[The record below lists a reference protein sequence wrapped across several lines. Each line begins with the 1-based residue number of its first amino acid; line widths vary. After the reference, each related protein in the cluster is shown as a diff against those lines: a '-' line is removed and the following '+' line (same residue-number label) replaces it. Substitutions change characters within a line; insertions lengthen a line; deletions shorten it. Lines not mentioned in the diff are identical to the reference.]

1 MGSFGIQLSPPAF
14 ADGFGGYAVVHPDG
28 HVCGVIVSNSSDPFG
43 NGGIMA
49 QEYMGCPSGSKL
61 VFQTKPS
68 PSGNVAGWHG
78 LDVIYRNGIFT
89 VWNGTTISNGIATDP
104 DGRVWDTGSGAT
116 ITPGVTPTPTASATP
131 APSETSTAT
140 STPTPTPTET
150 RTATATASPTSTP
163 SSGSLWNPPADSYE
177 LLSDYDNSYTR
188 ICLTLGWVKC
198 GIWTI
203 YNANGLQLNRVIG
216 PYPLSNLVALGCQNS
231 NVNLCGMDPKGYA
244 VLNGIYSASPS
255 SSPSATPSPS
265 SSPSSSPS
273 ATPSPS
279 SSPSSSQ
286 SATSSPSSSPSAN
299 GQTVCTGGSGRT
311 PGLPQCLMPENFP
324 GSTWNEVSNS
334 SGVVINGAVCSP
346 GVCGRNGEWRTWPSN
361 KLLNDRYFT
370 NGYPEN
376 STYIQSPTSGASWG
390 KYYTNGVYETSGGQI
405 YQPGSSTPMSA
416 TNPTATPTATPTH
429 SETSTATSEPSET
442 STATTEPKV
451 DLVTINGI
459 ASLKAAAR
467 IVAQLAANSTPGIQ
481 RCSNWKGFGQS
492 GQECAF
498 TYLGLGEKPLVSDDS
513 DTPTQPTSET
523 TTATSQSSQN
533 SDSSTATSAT
543 NSSGLVAVS
552 VEGTSKQIA
561 TLIPKLV
568 QTVAEQA
575 SLVKILTK
583 LDALRPLTYSKTQAL
598 PNERSIEETAVSL
611 TPDICSVKGTKVTS
625 LKPGKCVFSYELVG
639 ASGNSFTVE
648 KEIVF
653 KK

>member
-1 MGSFGIQLSPPAF
+1 
-14 ADGFGGYAVVHPDG
+14 
-28 HVCGVIVSNSSDPFG
+28 
-43 NGGIMA
+43 
-49 QEYMGCPSGSKL
+49 
-61 VFQTKPS
+61 
-68 PSGNVAGWHG
+68 
-78 LDVIYRNGIFT
+78 
-89 VWNGTTISNGIATDP
+89 
-104 DGRVWDTGSGAT
+104 
-116 ITPGVTPTPTASATP
+116 
-131 APSETSTAT
+131 
-140 STPTPTPTET
+140 
-150 RTATATASPTSTP
+150 
-163 SSGSLWNPPADSYE
+163 
-177 LLSDYDNSYTR
+177 
-188 ICLTLGWVKC
+188 
-198 GIWTI
+198 
-203 YNANGLQLNRVIG
+203 
-216 PYPLSNLVALGCQNS
+216 
-231 NVNLCGMDPKGYA
+231 
-244 VLNGIYSASPS
+244 
-255 SSPSATPSPS
+255 
-265 SSPSSSPS
+265 
-273 ATPSPS
+273 
-279 SSPSSSQ
+279 
-286 SATSSPSSSPSAN
+286 
-299 GQTVCTGGSGRT
+299 
-311 PGLPQCLMPENFP
+311 MPENFP